1 MTRSMYL
8 REIEITN
15 IRALQKVRWTLP
27 KDHKGPGWHVILG
40 DNGSG
45 KSSFLQAVALALV
58 GPNEAPAM
66 RQDFRQWLR
75 SGTERSDITL
85 NIEQDPELDKWAA
98 SSIRGR
104 KPNTL
109 PSLAIYIGAD
119 KVSGDDMVRVRVADE
134 AEAKFHNL
142 GVWSNQGAGWF
153 SAGFGPFRRFEGGE
167 SDSAKLF
174 YSNPNLAAHLSLF
187 SEGVALSESLAW
199 LRKLHNIARDAIQ
212 KKQTTQE
219 KSQEESQEESLLEF
233 LKEFLNG
240 SELLPNGVK
249 LQEIDSEMVHFRDT
263 AGCKVPVDALSDG
276 FRTTLS
282 LTFELVRLL
291 DWSFGSR
298 VFLDHCVSASGEL
311 PHVTLPGVV
320 LIDEVDA
327 HLHPTWQHRI
337 GEWCKRCFPNIQFIV
352 TTHSPIICQ
361 AAEGGTVFKL
371 PQPGTGEEARML
383 TGDELDRLVYGSV
396 LDAYSTAAFD
406 EQATRSDAGRMLIS
420 ELADLNIKELEE
432 GLSAKEKRRQAHLR
446 VILPGC
452 DVPEEK

>member
-1 MTRSMYL
+1 MTPSMYL

-15 IRALQKVRWTLP
+15 LRALERVKWTLP
-27 KDHKGPGWHVILG
+27 KDQTGPGWHVILG

-45 KSSFLQAVALALV
+45 KSSFLQAVALALI
-58 GPNEAPAM
+58 GPDEAPAL
-66 RQDFRQWLR
+66 RQNFRQWLR
-75 SGTERSDITL
+75 SGTERSDINL
-85 NIEQDPELDKWAA
+85 VIERDPRLDKWAP
-98 SSIRGR
+98 SRSKGR
-104 KPNTL
+104 KQNAPPRL
-109 PSLAIYIGAD
+109 SLYIGEDPASAD
-119 KVSGDDMVRVRVADE
+119 EKVRVRVADE
-134 AEAKFHNL
+134 AGAKLHQL
-142 GVWSNQGAGWF
+142 GLWSSQGGWF

-212 KKQTTQE
+212 KKLTTT
-219 KSQEESQEESLLEF
+219 SEESLLEF

-240 SELLPNGVK
+240 SELLPNGVT
-249 LQEIDSEMVHFRDT
+249 LQEIDSEEVLFLDT
-263 AGCKVPVDALSDG
+263 TGSKVPVATLSDG

-282 LTFELVRLL
+282 FTFELFRLL
-291 DWSFGSR
+291 VWSFGSE
-298 VFLDHCVSASGEL
+298 VFLTHCVSASSPGQ
-311 PHVTLPGVV
+311 PPQVTLPGVV

-337 GEWCKRCFPNIQFIV
+337 GQWCKRCFPNLQFLV

-371 PQPGTGEEARML
+371 PQPGTEEAARML
-383 TGDELDRLVYGSV
+383 AGDEFERLVYGSV

-406 EQATRSDAGRMLIS
+406 EQATRSDAGRKLLD
-420 ELADLNIKELEE
+420 ELAALNIKELDE
-432 GLSAKEKRRQAHLR
+432 GLSAIEKRRQAHLR
-446 VILPGC
+446 VILPGS

>member
-1 MTRSMYL
+1 M
-8 REIEITN
+8 
-15 IRALQKVRWTLP
+15 
-27 KDHKGPGWHVILG
+27 
-40 DNGSG
+40 
-45 KSSFLQAVALALV
+45 
-58 GPNEAPAM
+58 
-66 RQDFRQWLR
+66 
-75 SGTERSDITL
+75 
-85 NIEQDPELDKWAA
+85 
-98 SSIRGR
+98 
-104 KPNTL
+104 
-109 PSLAIYIGAD
+109 YIGAD
-119 KVSGDDMVRVRVADE
+119 HVSGDDTVRVRVADE
-134 AEAKFHNL
+134 AEAKLHNL

-212 KKQTTQE
+212 KKLTTP
-219 KSQEESQEESLLEF
+219 EESLLEF

-240 SELLPNGVK
+240 SELLPNGVT
-249 LQEIDSEMVHFRDT
+249 LQEIDSEEVLFRDT
-263 AGCKVPVDALSDG
+263 TGSKVPVATLSDG

-282 LTFELVRLL
+282 FTFELFRLL
-291 DWSFGSR
+291 VWSFGSE
-298 VFLDHCVSASGEL
+298 VFLTHCVSASSSGQ
-311 PHVTLPGVV
+311 PPQVTLPGVV

-337 GEWCKRCFPNIQFIV
+337 GQWCKRCFPNLQFLV

-371 PQPGTGEEARML
+371 PQPGTEEAARML
-383 TGDELDRLVYGSV
+383 AGDEFERLVYGSV

-406 EQATRSDAGRMLIS
+406 EQATRSDAGRKLLD
-420 ELADLNIKELEE
+420 ELAALNIKELDE
-432 GLSAKEKRRQAHLR
+432 GLSAIEKRRQAHLR
-446 VILPGC
+446 VILPGS